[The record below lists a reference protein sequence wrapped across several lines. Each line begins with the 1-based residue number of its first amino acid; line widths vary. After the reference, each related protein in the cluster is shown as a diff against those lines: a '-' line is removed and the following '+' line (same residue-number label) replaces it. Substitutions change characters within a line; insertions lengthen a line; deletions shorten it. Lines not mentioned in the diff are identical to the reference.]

1 MIRNKIYFIFLL
13 LIIKPGFCQQNDY
26 SWPLPDNWVEEFI
39 PFPLKFAPELNY
51 HGIEEIHFMP
61 GWRGNDSLSDQRW
74 SYTFAWYLDTL
85 IYFNEERLQKDLI
98 IYFDGLQNW
107 VQKNSL
113 GYIPLNVPPEIR
125 IKRAG
130 KNESQKFSGTAEIL
144 DIFFTNKPIRLNMK
158 ISLLM
163 DLQVGKTLVL
173 FELSPKPF
181 RHPTWKL
188 LDDHISEF
196 KIKGLSDS

>member
-1 MIRNKIYFIFLL
+1 MIRNKIVLIFLL
-13 LIIKPGFCQQNDY
+13 FLIRPGFSQQKDY

-39 PFPLKFAPELNY
+39 PFPLKFAPEINY

-61 GWRGNDSLSDQRW
+61 GWRGNDSLAGQRW
-74 SYTFAWYLDTL
+74 SYTFSWYLDTL
-85 IYFNEERLQKDLI
+85 IYFNEERLQKDLTV
-98 IYFDGLQNW
+98 YFDGLQKW

-113 GYIPLNVPPEIR
+113 GYIPMNVPPEIR

-144 DIFFTNKPIRLNMK
+144 DIFFTNKPIRLNIK

-163 DLQVGKTLVL
+163 DPQAGKTLVL

-181 RHPTWKL
+181 SHPVWKQ
-188 LDDHISEF
+188 LDQHISEF
-196 KIKGLSDS
+196 KIKI